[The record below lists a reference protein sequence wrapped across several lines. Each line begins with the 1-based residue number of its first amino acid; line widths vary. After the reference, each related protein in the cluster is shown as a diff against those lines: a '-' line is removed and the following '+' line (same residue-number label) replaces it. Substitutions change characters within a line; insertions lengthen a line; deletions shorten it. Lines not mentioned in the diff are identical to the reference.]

1 MRKILIYHG
10 YINRAYTVQFIWE
23 YLKNLN
29 LNLNFFKLNKS
40 CRYGN
45 SEVHSISAF
54 LGGCAAHES
63 IKLLTNQ
70 FVPFNNTMVYN
81 GIKQSTTIYEL

>member
-1 MRKILIYHG
+1 MILLFITKCSNIRSHQKKI
-10 YINRAYTVQFIWE
+10 R
-23 YLKNLN
+23 
-29 LNLNFFKLNKS
+29 

-70 FVPFNNTMVYN
+70 FIPFNNTMVYN
-81 GIKQSTTIYEL
+81 GIKQSTTVYEL